1 MPKELK
7 KRQRGG
13 RSKKKN
19 NDSDQQAPL
28 EGEIKTQRN
37 DAEFLE
43 QDFVS
48 LNDVEKPSAGPS
60 GTLATSALAPPP
72 AFGQNEIDPA
82 APFGFVD
89 PDVKAYFR
97 SVDERLREW
106 EGLGLVDV
114 EDEESELEGE
124 PTLCHIKP
132 LPYTLSETPHLI
144 QTGRAF
150 CTQVYRNCDLW
161 NSSCRRIRI
170 ALSLWRGCCTPWV
183 TGDEEWLPTPL
194 LASMCW
200 LPPQLTVKRFLTLA
214 SAAGTF

>member
-28 EGEIKTQRN
+28 EGEVKPRQA

-48 LNDVEKPSAGPS
+48 LNDVEKTAAGPS
-60 GTLATSALAPPP
+60 GTSALAPPP

-89 PDVKAYFR
+89 PDIKAYFR

-106 EGLGLVDV
+106 EGLGLVNG

-124 PTLCHIKP
+124 HYL
-132 LPYTLSETPHLI
+132 
-144 QTGRAF
+144 
-150 CTQVYRNCDLW
+150 
-161 NSSCRRIRI
+161 
-170 ALSLWRGCCTPWV
+170 
-183 TGDEEWLPTPL
+183 
-194 LASMCW
+194 
-200 LPPQLTVKRFLTLA
+200 
-214 SAAGTF
+214 